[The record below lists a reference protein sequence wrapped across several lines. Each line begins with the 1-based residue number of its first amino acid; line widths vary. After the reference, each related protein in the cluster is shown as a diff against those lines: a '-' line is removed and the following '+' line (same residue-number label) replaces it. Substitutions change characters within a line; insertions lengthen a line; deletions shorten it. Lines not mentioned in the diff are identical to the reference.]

1 MIGSKPIEVVVVVI
15 VLFTKD
21 RFKTFFVKKRNL
33 GQTIFDPNKNF
44 DPRKFLGQKFWAE
57 KMWPK

>member
-21 RFKTFFVKKRNL
+21 RFETFFVKKRNL

-44 DPRKFLGQKFWAE
+44 DQIKFLGQKFWAE